1 MFERTSRWFLAATL
15 IVLPCFAQ
23 SKAEAESMVKKAVA
37 FAKANGKDKA
47 FAAISTPGGAFSKG
61 ELYVFVYDMEGKVL
75 AHGGNAKLV
84 GKLMLEAKDP
94 DGVFYVKERIALVKS
109 KGKGW
114 QDYKFPN
121 PVSKKIELKSA
132 YIEGFEN
139 TIFGCGIYK

>member
-1 MFERTSRWFLAATL
+1 MFERTSRWLLAAAL
-15 IVLPCFAQ
+15 VSLPCFAQ
-23 SKAEAESMVKKAVA
+23 SKAEAEAMVKKAVA
-37 FAKANGKDKA
+37 YAKANGKDKA
-47 FAAISTPGGAFSKG
+47 FVAISTPGGLFSKG
-61 ELYVFVYDMEGKVL
+61 ELYVFVYYMEGKVL

-84 GKLMLEAKDP
+84 GKTMLEAKDP
-94 DGVFYVKERIALVKS
+94 DGVFYVKERIALVKA

-121 PVSKKIELKSA
+121 PASKKIEQKSA